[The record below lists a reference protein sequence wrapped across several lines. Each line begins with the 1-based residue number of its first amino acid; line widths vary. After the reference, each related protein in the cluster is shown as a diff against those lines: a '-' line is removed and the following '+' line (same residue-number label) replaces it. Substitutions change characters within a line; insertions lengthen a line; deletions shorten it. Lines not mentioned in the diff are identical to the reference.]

1 MDTLNKQTVR
11 VLHLIGLTDVNH
23 IITTV
28 GPEQEYF
35 LIDEKDFKKR
45 RDLIFTGRTLLGAP
59 APKGQEMDDH
69 YFGTLKPRVSEYM
82 KDLDMELWKIGIPA
96 KTKHN
101 EVAPCQ
107 HELAPVFDT
116 CNVAVDRN
124 QLTMEMMKKVAKKTW
139 LCLSVT

>member
-1 MDTLNKQTVR
+1 M
-11 VLHLIGLTDVNH
+11 
-23 IITTV
+23 
-28 GPEQEYF
+28 
-35 LIDEKDFKKR
+35 
-45 RDLIFTGRTLLGAP
+45 LGAP

-82 KDLDMELWKIGIPA
+82 KDLDMELWKLGIPA

-101 EVAPCQ
+101 EVTPCQ

-124 QLTMEMMKKVAKKTW
+124 QLTMEMMKKVAKNMAMFVCYMRSHLRALMVQENMTTGHYAW
-139 LCLSVT
+139 IQELIY